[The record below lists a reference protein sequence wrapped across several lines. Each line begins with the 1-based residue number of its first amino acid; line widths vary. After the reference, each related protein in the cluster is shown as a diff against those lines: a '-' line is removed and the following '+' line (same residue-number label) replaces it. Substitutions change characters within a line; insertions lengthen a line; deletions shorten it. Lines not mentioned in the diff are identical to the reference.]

1 MDERDDKNKVI
12 KRYTLIVVATFLVG
26 LAIVLRT
33 SYTMFA
39 NNNYWKK
46 VAARYEIDSLA
57 VHPLRGNIT
66 ACDGQLLAT
75 TLPEYKLYM
84 DFKADGLVKKD
95 TLLTNHWDDIS
106 QSLHELFPDKSASYF
121 KARLKEG
128 YRKKRRYHMIYP
140 YRISYMDYLELK
152 EIPFF
157 KRGSNNSGLIA
168 EKIENRNKPF
178 GSLAERTIGDVFKQS
193 GKARSGLE
201 LSFDSVLRGKEG
213 VRHLRKVK
221 NSFLSIIDKEA
232 VNGLDVVTTI
242 DVEIQDIAEKVL
254 KDKLK
259 EINANYGSAIVM
271 EVETGEI
278 KAIVNLDKVADSV
291 YVENINHAFGDL
303 MDPGSTFKTA
313 SLLVALDDGYTTPS
327 DSIDT
332 GDGEKLMYGSY
343 MRDHNHHRG
352 GYGVIST
359 TQALMYSS
367 NVAVSAIIDRA
378 YHDQPEKFVEGLY
391 RLGLTE
397 DYKIPL
403 SDYNVARIRM
413 PNKETWYKT
422 TLAWMSIG
430 YETMVPPIAILTFY
444 NAVANNGVLL
454 RPRLV
459 KALASNGEIVEEY
472 PVDVIRKS
480 IASDKAIGQI
490 QEMLYKVVNEKGGLG
505 KPAGNPYFHVSGKTG
520 TAQVSQGKAGYKA
533 GRRKYLVSFA
543 GYFPSEA
550 PKYSC
555 IVSIQKDGYASGGT
569 MAGDAFGRIA
579 ERIYAK
585 HLHTDLSQAVDSD
598 AVFVPEILKGNITY
612 AANVL
617 NRLGIDS
624 DINDFINEDD
634 YMTWGKSEIK
644 DGQLIFDEM
653 DLDTT
658 GHKVPDV
665 RGMGARDAVY
675 VLENLGLNV
684 RLEGSGKVKSQ
695 SIPPGQK
702 ARKGNYITLKMKN

>member
-254 KDKLK
+254 SK
-259 EINANYGSAIVM
+259 SAL
-271 EVETGEI
+271 E
-278 KAIVNLDKVADSV
+278 SV
-291 YVENINHAFGDL
+291 RRYVFCG
-303 MDPGSTFKTA
+303 
-313 SLLVALDDGYTTPS
+313 
-327 DSIDT
+327 
-332 GDGEKLMYGSY
+332 
-343 MRDHNHHRG
+343 
-352 GYGVIST
+352 
-359 TQALMYSS
+359 
-367 NVAVSAIIDRA
+367 
-378 YHDQPEKFVEGLY
+378 
-391 RLGLTE
+391 
-397 DYKIPL
+397 
-403 SDYNVARIRM
+403 
-413 PNKETWYKT
+413 
-422 TLAWMSIG
+422 
-430 YETMVPPIAILTFY
+430 
-444 NAVANNGVLL
+444 
-454 RPRLV
+454 
-459 KALASNGEIVEEY
+459 
-472 PVDVIRKS
+472 
-480 IASDKAIGQI
+480 
-490 QEMLYKVVNEKGGLG
+490 
-505 KPAGNPYFHVSGKTG
+505 
-520 TAQVSQGKAGYKA
+520 
-533 GRRKYLVSFA
+533 
-543 GYFPSEA
+543 
-550 PKYSC
+550 
-555 IVSIQKDGYASGGT
+555 
-569 MAGDAFGRIA
+569 GRIL
-579 ERIYAK
+579 RR
-585 HLHTDLSQAVDSD
+585 L
-598 AVFVPEILKGNITY
+598 
-612 AANVL
+612 L
-617 NRLGIDS
+617 NWFAWEEPL
-624 DINDFINEDD
+624 
-634 YMTWGKSEIK
+634 
-644 DGQLIFDEM
+644 
-653 DLDTT
+653 
-658 GHKVPDV
+658 
-665 RGMGARDAVY
+665 
-675 VLENLGLNV
+675 
-684 RLEGSGKVKSQ
+684 
-695 SIPPGQK
+695 
-702 ARKGNYITLKMKN
+702 